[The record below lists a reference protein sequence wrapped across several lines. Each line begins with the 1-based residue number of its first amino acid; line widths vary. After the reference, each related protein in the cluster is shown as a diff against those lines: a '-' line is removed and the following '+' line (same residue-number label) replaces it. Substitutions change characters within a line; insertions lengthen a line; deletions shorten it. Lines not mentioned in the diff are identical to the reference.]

1 MLFFFFN
8 YTATTEIYTY
18 WHTLSRHDALP
29 IFFPWAPCTTTN
41 ADRTV
46 HQGIEVGLD
55 ATIPLSA
62 LGDSLAL
69 TAAYTYSD
77 FFFDDDAIY
86 GDNRIPG
93 VPKHYLRA
101 ELLYKHP
108 GGFYAGPNVEWAPG
122 HYYADNIV
130 EAHTRRR
137 LCRRRHR
144 LHHCSMVVRGV
155 DVTTSRRRQIG
166 RAHV

>member
-1 MLFFFFN
+1 MRISDWSSDVCSSDL
-8 YTATTEIYTY
+8 
-18 WHTLSRHDALP
+18 
-29 IFFPWAPCTTTN
+29 WAPCTTTN

-101 ELLYKHP
+101 ELRYKHQ
-108 GGFYAGPNVEWAPG
+108 GGFYAGPK
-122 HYYADNIV
+122 
-130 EAHTRRR
+130 
-137 LCRRRHR
+137 
-144 LHHCSMVVRGV
+144 
-155 DVTTSRRRQIG
+155 IG
-166 RAHV
+166 RAPCRESGCQYVEL

>member
-1 MLFFFFN
+1 MKAQR
-8 YTATTEIYTY
+8 ATTDEISTRSSSGGIDWDISLYRSEIRNELQCL
-18 WHTLSRHDALP
+18 TL
-29 IFFPWAPCTTTN
+29 FPWAPCTTTN

-86 GDNRIPG
+86 GHHRIPG

-101 ELLYKHP
+101 EMLYKH
-108 GGFYAGPNVEWAPG
+108 
-122 HYYADNIV
+122 
-130 EAHTRRR
+130 
-137 LCRRRHR
+137 
-144 LHHCSMVVRGV
+144 
-155 DVTTSRRRQIG
+155 QIG
-166 RAHV
+166 SATCRARVSQYE

>member
-1 MLFFFFN
+1 MIRRPPRFPRTDTLCPGTTLFRSSGGIGWDISL
-8 YTATTEIYTY
+8 YRSEIRNELQCL
-18 WHTLSRHDALP
+18 TL
-29 IFFPWAPCTTTN
+29 FPWAPCTTTN

-108 GGFYAGPNVEWAPG
+108 GGFYAE
-122 HYYADNIV
+122 
-130 EAHTRRR
+130 
-137 LCRRRHR
+137 
-144 LHHCSMVVRGV
+144 
-155 DVTTSRRRQIG
+155 IG